1 MVYDKKSTTGT
12 LPVAVLLKN
21 KFRKNAILALLNP
34 EQEGNKEQCSV
45 DLNTSWLV

>member
-1 MVYDKKSTTGT
+1 MPGIAMIPGND
-12 LPVAVLLKN
+12 
-21 KFRKNAILALLNP
+21 AILALLNP